1 MAEMPKLLG
10 VGAKTSSAG
19 IVSDEN
25 GRRSKMDK
33 VIMKRQMHE

>member
-1 MAEMPKLLG
+1 VVELTKLLA
-10 VGAKTSSAG
+10 VGAKSSSAG

-33 VIMKRQMHE
+33 LIMKRQQHE